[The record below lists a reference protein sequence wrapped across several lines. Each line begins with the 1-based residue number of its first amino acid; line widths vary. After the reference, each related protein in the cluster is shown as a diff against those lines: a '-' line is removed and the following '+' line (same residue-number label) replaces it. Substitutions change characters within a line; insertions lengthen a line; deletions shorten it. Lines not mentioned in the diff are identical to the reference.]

1 MVPWVELIFSGQIIF
16 HALDVHVKNVA
27 CTYSLEHESIGA
39 LFDSIFHCLDLLV
52 EDDNNISNQ
61 FQELVCCICTIQTS
75 ICQNML
81 KEEEQV
87 ANYFIIVNATP

>member
-1 MVPWVELIFSGQIIF
+1 M
-16 HALDVHVKNVA
+16 HVKNVA